1 MEDRM
6 RPHVLLWVALSFLG
20 NPLPAKTVEAAGK
33 RKEGAMSQRV
43 LYSPAPVD
51 AAVRDARPDFLGKR
65 AAGAWFALDDA
76 GALRLLK
83 EGSAVSMLYPSREE
97 YDLALSGLNEAQSEE
112 AIAWRLKVWTPRVKD
127 ELMADLF
134 GREQDFLARLAR
146 ASVKPGA
153 EGDAYKAAYRDDL
166 RLLDHLLYADRYKGW
181 ETRILLQTV
190 FEAINELNQDA
201 AGLADKTRDQAAFP
215 SAGRKAE
222 RLALATETQM
232 ALRKRNPADKSQPSG
247 QVAVAI
253 QRGVYVTPND
263 PVRVKGIKE
272 GHEPVQVWK
281 GGFVTLWNDWDFA
294 SLTGEGKRVE
304 MLYPYAPNLLED
316 FSRLT
321 EAQRALKFARLQQA
335 QGGQAISDHLAYLQ
349 LHLALTLMNVGPLL
363 AKAEP
368 GLSEHIARQAEV
380 ESEDLRLALAA
391 RPAWGA
397 VREGSEP
404 VQLAA
409 EAERGAAEFAF
420 WRDWAAA
427 SRWIDQADAV
437 AKVAAEKAASVASL
451 KRAKP

>member
-6 RPHVLLWVALSFLG
+6 RLHVLLLVALSFLG
-20 NPLPAKTVEAAGK
+20 NPLQAKTLGAAGK
-33 RKEGAMSQRV
+33 RKDGAMSQRV

-51 AAVRDARPDFLGKR
+51 AAVREARPDFLGKG
-65 AAGAWFALDDA
+65 AAGSWFALDDA

-83 EGSAVSMLYPSREE
+83 QGSAVSMLYPTREE
-97 YDLALSGLNEAQSEE
+97 YDLAMAGLSEAQAEE
-112 AIAWRLKVWTPRVKD
+112 AVAWRIKVWTPRVKD
-127 ELMADLF
+127 EMMADLF
-134 GREQDFLARLAR
+134 GREQNFLARLAR
-146 ASVKPGA
+146 ASAKPGA

-166 RLLDHLLYADRYKGW
+166 RLLDHLLYEDRYKGW
-181 ETRILLQTV
+181 ETRILLQTA
-190 FEAINELNQDA
+190 FEAINDLNQDA

-215 SAGRKAE
+215 SAGRRAE
-222 RLALATETQM
+222 RLALATEIQK
-232 ALRKRNPADKSQPSG
+232 ALRKHNPADKSRPSG

-263 PVRVKGIKE
+263 PVRVKAIKE

-281 GGFVTLWNDWDFA
+281 DGFVTLWNDWDFA

-304 MLYPYAPNLLED
+304 ILYLYAPNLLED

-321 EAQRALKFARLQQA
+321 EAQRALKFARLKEE
-335 QGGQAISDHLAYLQ
+335 GGVVSDHLAYLQ

-368 GLSEHIARQAEV
+368 GLSDQIARQTAI

-397 VREGSEP
+397 AREAIEP
-404 VQLAA
+404 IQLAA

-437 AKVAAEKAASVASL
+437 AKVAAEKTASVASL